1 MIHNYPILEF
11 DPTQEAIIEPA
22 PYPNAPDLPEH
33 AVACF
38 FHEVLDEL
46 LQSGQLRIVHH
57 LSSGMGRH
65 PVYEMMVDDKPIA
78 VFHPGIGAPLA
89 AAFLEEMIAHGCRK
103 FIACGGCGVLDKN
116 IECGNLVV
124 VNSAVRDE
132 GTSYHYL
139 PPGREVTP
147 SISAT
152 ESLKSTLDSLN
163 LPYILA
169 KTWTTDAFYR
179 ETKKRILQRAS
190 EGCKTVE
197 MEAAAFFAVAQFR
210 NVELGQLLYGG
221 DDVSGEV
228 WDSRSWR
235 RDISHRQKVF
245 LLAAQACANL

>member
-1 MIHNYPILEF
+1 MTDNYPILEF
-11 DPTQEAIIEPA
+11 DPIREAFIEPA
-22 PYPNAPDLPEH
+22 PYPNAPDLPER

-38 FHEVLDEL
+38 FQEVLDNL
-46 LQSGQLRIVHH
+46 LQSGELRVVHN
-57 LSSGMGRH
+57 LSSAMGLH
-65 PVYEMMVDDKPIA
+65 PVYEMMVDGKPIA
-78 VFHPGIGAPLA
+78 IFHPGLGAPLA
-89 AAFLEEMIAHGCRK
+89 AAFLEEMIAHGSRK
-103 FIACGGCGVLDKN
+103 FIVCGGCGVLDKN
-116 IECGNLVV
+116 IEWGNLVV
-124 VNSAVRDE
+124 VTSAVRDE

-152 ESLKSTLDSLN
+152 ESLKSTLDGLN

-179 ETKKRILQRAS
+179 ETKKRVLQRAS

-210 NVELGQLLYGG
+210 KVELGQLLYGG
-221 DDVSGEV
+221 DDLSGEV
-228 WDSRSWR
+228 WDSRSWD
-235 RDISHRQKVF
+235 RDASHRQKVF